1 MVTELCVEQM
11 KYAQHNESAEA
22 PAQATEQASAA
33 SVAGEGTHVHQ
44 EKGIFGSAESH
55 ARSVLQAAASIPG
68 AIGSVPAA
76 VAGAGALAAGMV
88 SQHCSNNVIWHPSVR
103 RGARS
108 YSSLRRDQPQRT
120 SAPTSAAHA
129 HSPLVSA
136 PE

>member
-11 KYAQHNESAEA
+11 KYAQLDGSAEA
-22 PAQATEQASAA
+22 PAQATEQAFAA
-33 SVAGEGTHVHQ
+33 SVAGEGPLVTQ
-44 EKGIFGSAESH
+44 EKDVFGSAESH
-55 ARSVLQAAASIPG
+55 AHGLSQAAASMTG